1 MDSKWSRV
9 VAVTN
14 EKGGVGKTATVVNL
28 GAALSLE
35 DKSVLIVDMDP
46 QRCATQGVG
55 GGIANEQL
63 TTYDLLMKN
72 GSISPEDVIIKTQWD
87 GLDLIPSHCD
97 LAGAEAE
104 LITKIGREFMLN
116 RSLEKIAGK
125 YDFIILDTPPSLSL
139 LTVNV
144 LACATEV
151 LVPCQAQ
158 PFAFAA
164 LDDLFNTIS
173 IIREEINPDLD
184 ITGIVTTFFDKRTK
198 ISEEIYNRMRTDIRY
213 KDLMFSTVV
222 HANTTIAASTQSGI
236 PVVFHRKE
244 SRGATDYMQL
254 AKEMMAPIFL

>member
-1 MDSKWSRV
+1 MDSKWGRV

-35 DKSVLIVDMDP
+35 GKSVLVVDMDP
-46 QRCATQGVG
+46 QRCATRGLG
-55 GGIANEQL
+55 GDVTNGTL

-72 GSISPEDVIIKTQWD
+72 GSISPEDAIVKTQWD
-87 GLDLIPSHCD
+87 RLDLIPSHCD
-97 LAGAEAE
+97 LAGAEAV
-104 LITKIGREFMLN
+104 LVTKIGREFTLN
-116 RSLEKIAGK
+116 RSLEKLNGK
-125 YDFIILDTPPSLSL
+125 YDFIVIDTPPSLSL

-164 LDDLFNTIS
+164 LEDLFNTIS
-173 IIREEINPDLD
+173 IIRDEINSDLD

-198 ISEEIYNRMRTDIRY
+198 ISEEIYRRMRTDLRY
-213 KDLMFSTVV
+213 KDLMFSTVI
-222 HANTTIAASTQSGI
+222 HANTTIAASTQSGT

-254 AKEMMAPIFL
+254 AKEVMAPIFV